1 MQVKIK
7 KTHKN
12 AVIPS
17 YAKDGDAGLD
27 LTAVDFRTDE
37 QGNYVYDTGI
47 ALEIPKGYVGLV
59 FPRSSIADKEL
70 LLTNSVGVI
79 DSGYRG
85 SIKAKFKPTNNTNTN
100 IYKVGDRI
108 AQLIILP
115 YPQINFEEVEKLSET
130 ERGDKGYGST
140 NK

>member
-17 YAKDGDAGLD
+17 YAKYGDAALD
-27 LTAVDFRTDE
+27 LTAVDFHTDE

-85 SIKAKFKPTNNTNTN
+85 SIKAKFKPTNNTNPN
-100 IYKVGDRI
+100 IYNIGDRI

-130 ERGDKGYGST
+130 ERGNKGYGST

>member
-85 SIKAKFKPTNNTNTN
+85 SIKAKFKHTKTNPN
-100 IYKVGDRI
+100 IYNIGDRI

-115 YPQINFEEVEKLSET
+115 YPHINFKEVEKLSET